1 MCVLIC
7 VVSKNVHVYLL
18 CCCTVCQRKKVV
30 VFCVVNVLLWKWFV
44 MRFVDDVC
52 DDVGGC

>member
-1 MCVLIC
+1 MDTYC
-7 VVSKNVHVYLL
+7 VVVRCAKG
-18 CCCTVCQRKKVV
+18 KKWWF
-30 VFCVVNVLLWKWFV
+30 FCVVNVLLWKWFV